1 MKEYQYID
9 YHLLDTTQNQ
19 ITSSIFYSPVY
30 NSILDDTTSRDWSQ
44 IEIVYNEAN
53 DASVATSQ
61 KAEWDSEIKT
71 FYPSNNA
78 YRLDVKR
85 LIRENKYYYYR
96 FYFFYFEKP
105 TSQDY
110 KTIVYSNLTSFSQ
123 AISDATW
130 PTITILEDK
139 KTIAKDKTTYFR
151 IPVSFVYKNT
161 AGASQTITINNFQST
176 LIAKTTTNATNS
188 NNKSIYKMVDLDMPF
203 NSYATITAKDSSG
216 ITWSGVYSYFKV
228 QEKTPMKQTKTN
240 ITTPLGFKYDSTVLK
255 QVDQITL
262 PTFTFI
268 FKNPITNEILEKP
281 YNENTGIRP
290 RSYLSKIFNRI
301 HKDTITF
308 DYIIRLNIKDEYK
321 GHINEILDAF
331 EFDTQ
336 FQFNIV

>member
-110 KTIVYSNLTSFSQ
+110 KTISYI
-123 AISDATW
+123 AI
-130 PTITILEDK
+130 
-139 KTIAKDKTTYFR
+139 
-151 IPVSFVYKNT
+151 
-161 AGASQTITINNFQST
+161 
-176 LIAKTTTNATNS
+176 
-188 NNKSIYKMVDLDMPF
+188 
-203 NSYATITAKDSSG
+203 
-216 ITWSGVYSYFKV
+216 
-228 QEKTPMKQTKTN
+228 
-240 ITTPLGFKYDSTVLK
+240 
-255 QVDQITL
+255 
-262 PTFTFI
+262 
-268 FKNPITNEILEKP
+268 
-281 YNENTGIRP
+281 
-290 RSYLSKIFNRI
+290 
-301 HKDTITF
+301 
-308 DYIIRLNIKDEYK
+308 
-321 GHINEILDAF
+321 
-331 EFDTQ
+331 
-336 FQFNIV
+336 